1 MGNSFGSPI
10 SQEDMDKL
18 NERITEIT
26 GIFGNEMALA
36 TPLAVMEVIKEE
48 KAGDAARAGMK
59 LLAAEDADF
68 VLHSGTVEKEG
79 DPNALITS
87 WRERF
92 LVALNAAD
100 NYKIEYYDH
109 EGGKKKGEYN
119 CCGYRCRSFNSTEK
133 DAYKH
138 DHGITLEPYS
148 SDRREYHIKCSD
160 EQSEAEWKSVFTNS
174 CRNAEPA
181 RHSNDVVAATFKIA
195 FASTCSKA
203 GIRTPGLYAGEAES
217 LGSMLFDVLW
227 DESLSAL
234 LDAIPQDTMMREKV
248 VSASEALVRSSIM
261 TACSVAWAAA
271 SEVAAGAADGIKA
284 AAGAVADP
292 FLEAE
297 NKLTIAM
304 GKIAEKAIG
313 KPIQTLLKNK
323 SGGLI
328 KILASIVCEA
338 VPATIRGFDA
348 ELESYLREGKL
359 TGADEDT
366 MNAIS
371 IELAKATA
379 YQNKGPLK
387 ESWRAAYRI
396 IPEAGSDTF
405 LEEADSLR
413 TYDLYCM
420 IGDAVKSMYL
430 DMITTF
436 FAKLKAGGGVA
447 ECIAKTTGEAA
458 HDMPIVILKTITNIV
473 VAVITGSPMWKEITG
488 ESLASLNESGAESL
502 GALPEEVRSFFVVED
517 TTEKAV
523 MKVLEGSLKP
533 MIDMYT
539 KKEKASNKDALVK
552 ELKADKN
559 SAK

>member
-1 MGNSFGSPI
+1 
-10 SQEDMDKL
+10 MDKL

-26 GIFGNEMALA
+26 GIFGTEMALA
-36 TPLAVMEVIKEE
+36 TPLAVMGVIKEE
-48 KAGDAARAGMK
+48 KEGDVARTGMK

-92 LVALNAAD
+92 LVALNASD
-100 NYKIEYYDH
+100 NFKIEYYDH

-138 DHGITLEPYS
+138 DYGITLEPYS
-148 SDRREYHIKCSD
+148 SDRREYHIKCMD
-160 EQSEAEWKSVFTNS
+160 EQSEAEWKSVFTNA
-174 CRNAEPA
+174 CRKSEPA

-203 GIRTPGLYAGEAES
+203 GISSPGMYAGEAES

-227 DESLSAL
+227 NESLSAL
-234 LDAIPQDTMMREKV
+234 LDAIPEDTMMRDKV

-261 TACSVAWAAA
+261 AASSAAWMAA
-271 SEVAAGAADGIKA
+271 SEVAAGAAEAVKA
-284 AAGAVADP
+284 AASAAADP

-297 NKLTIAM
+297 NKITIAM
-304 GKIAEKAIG
+304 GKAAEKAIG
-313 KPIQTLLKNK
+313 KPIQTMLKNK

-328 KILASIVCEA
+328 RILASIVCEA

-348 ELESYLREGKL
+348 ELENYLREGKL

-371 IELAKATA
+371 IELAKATV

-387 ESWRAAYRI
+387 ESWRAAYRV
-396 IPEAGSDTF
+396 IPEAGKDTF

-420 IGDAVKSMYL
+420 IGDSVKTMYL
-430 DMITTF
+430 DMINTF
-436 FAKLKAGGGVA
+436 FVKLKAGGGVA

-458 HDMPIVILKTITNIV
+458 HDMPIVILKTITDCI
-473 VAVITGSPMWKEITG
+473 VAVIKGSPMWKEMTG
-488 ESLASLNESGAESL
+488 ESLTALNESASGLLE
-502 GALPEEVRSFFVVED
+502 ALPDAVKTFFVVED
-517 TTEKAV
+517 STEKAV

-539 KKEKASNKDALVK
+539 KKEKSANKDALVK